1 MKRRPLATGLCLLAA
16 VPPALA
22 AVREV
27 PAIEASVG
35 APAAPAASIGSAPSL
50 SLAPVLGAAPAFA
63 LSAAAPA
70 AAPLPALAPPLAAP
84 AALPATPLAA
94 ASDGPRYEAGAPPD
108 AEHDTFASDKPDG
121 LKQLRNSL
129 TARGETRALEMA
141 DKLYYT
147 DPLTGLPNRAYYLER
162 GGKAMEGVV
171 DSAVALLDMNNF
183 GVVNAGLT
191 DVHGVVKGRE
201 RADAVLAVAG
211 SALASL
217 ARKKGVVVARLG
229 GEEFVV
235 LGPREKVLEFS
246 GEARRMMPPEKLL
259 RAAGIDGGGAE
270 HRAIAAAQERLQ
282 RGGQPVGDFTYGV
295 ASANGLAPAAALAK
309 ADGALNAA
317 KAGGRRG
324 VVSVANADGTSTDWA
339 PPPSD
344 VPAPELPSAR
354 EVQPTVEAVAE
365 LEARL
370 TPHEK
375 ALFRE
380 AAFRDPLT
388 LTRSYDYVNMRAA
401 EWDRTYAS
409 GGMVVISSARN
420 LKQINDLLGH
430 EAGDRYLRRLG
441 VILRQEII
449 KARKKRKLDVQ
460 EPVRVASKEFLLVG
474 KDAKTVADL
483 AAQAVAKSFDGGRM
497 LTPDEVKRLRAK
509 VGELHLAPPERV
521 SQIGTLRV
529 IAEPIDA
536 GGHADSKA
544 ALDRAF
550 VRLEAQKRDE
560 DGGTTTVK
568 LPFSAN

>member
-1 MKRRPLATGLCLLAA
+1 
-16 VPPALA
+16 
-22 AVREV
+22 
-27 PAIEASVG
+27 
-35 APAAPAASIGSAPSL
+35 L
-50 SLAPVLGAAPAFA
+50 SLAPGLGLASSLAISAPA
-63 LSAAAPA
+63 PI
-70 AAPLPALAPPLAAP
+70 LAPPILAP

-94 ASDGPRYEAGAPPD
+94 ASDGPLYDPAMPPD
-108 AEHDTFASDKPDG
+108 AERGALSTDKPDG
-121 LKQLRNSL
+121 LKQLHNSL

-141 DKLYYT
+141 DRLYYT

-162 GGKAMEGVV
+162 GAKAMAGVA

-201 RADAVLAVAG
+201 RADEVLAVAG
-211 SALASL
+211 TALAEL

-259 RAAGIDGGGAE
+259 HAAGIEPGGTE
-270 HRAIAAAQERLQ
+270 HRAIAAAQARLD

-295 ASANGLAPAAALAK
+295 ASARGFAPAAALAK
-309 ADGALNAA
+309 ADAALNAA

-324 VVSVANADGTSTDWA
+324 VVSVANEDGTSADWT
-339 PPPSD
+339 PPPAEG
-344 VPAPELPSAR
+344 PAPELPPTRAA
-354 EVQPTVEAVAE
+354 QPTVQAVAE

-388 LTRSYDYVNMRAA
+388 MTRSYDYVNMRAA
-401 EWDRTYAS
+401 EWDRVYAR

-430 EAGDRYLRRLG
+430 EAGDRYLRSLG
-441 VILRQEII
+441 VILRQEIN
-449 KARKKRKLDVQ
+449 KARNKSKLDVQ

-474 KDAKTVADL
+474 RDAETVANL
-483 AAQAVAKSFDGGRM
+483 AAKAVAESFDGGRM
-497 LTPDEVKRLRAK
+497 LTAAEVKRLRAEASAR
-509 VGELHLAPPERV
+509 GLAPAARV
-521 SQIGTLRV
+521 AQIGTLRV
-529 IAEPIDA
+529 VSERIDA

-550 VRLEAQKRDE
+550 VRLEAQKRGE
-560 DGGTTTVK
+560 DGGRSTTA

>member
-1 MKRRPLATGLCLLAA
+1 MRRPLATWIWLLAA
-16 VPPALA
+16 ALPASG

-27 PAIEASVG
+27 PVIEASVG
-35 APAAPAASIGSAPSL
+35 APAAPAAVGAAPTLSLTPAIGAAPGLAVSAPVPVVAP
-50 SLAPVLGAAPAFA
+50 APVLAPA
-63 LSAAAPA
+63 
-70 AAPLPALAPPLAAP
+70 LAAP
-84 AALPATPLAA
+84 AALPAAPLAA
-94 ASDGPRYEAGAPPD
+94 ASDGPRYDPAMPPD
-108 AEHDTFASDKPDG
+108 AEHESFATDKPDG

-141 DKLYYT
+141 DRLYYT

-162 GGKAMEGVV
+162 GAKAMRGVA

-183 GVVNAGLT
+183 GVVNVGLA
-191 DVHGVVKGRE
+191 DVHGVVKGRA
-201 RADAVLAVAG
+201 RADEVLAAAG
-211 SALASL
+211 SALAEL
-217 ARKKGVVVARLG
+217 AQKNGVMVARLG

-246 GEARRMMPPEKLL
+246 GEARRMMPPDKLL
-259 RAAGIDGGGAE
+259 RAAGIDAGGE
-270 HRAIAAAQERLQ
+270 EQRAISAAQARFD

-309 ADGALNAA
+309 ADAALNAA

-324 VVSVANADGTSTDWA
+324 VVSVAGEDGSHSDWT

-344 VPAPELPSAR
+344 DPAPELPPAKAA
-354 EVQPTVEAVAE
+354 QPVVEAVAE

-370 TPHEK
+370 TPHER
-375 ALFRE
+375 ALFHE

-388 LTRSYDYVNMRAA
+388 LTRSYDYVDMRAA
-401 EWDRTYAS
+401 EWDRTYAR

-420 LKQINDLLGH
+420 LKQINDILGH

-441 VILRQEII
+441 VILRTQVN
-449 KARKKRKLDVQ
+449 KARRQRKLDVQ

-474 KDAKTVADL
+474 KDAETVANL
-483 AAQAVAKSFDGGRM
+483 AARAVASSFDGGRM
-497 LTPDEVKRLRAK
+497 LTADEVKRLRAK
-509 VGELHLAPPERV
+509 VAELHLAPPERIA
-521 SQIGTLRV
+521 QIGTLRV
-529 IAEPIDA
+529 VSERIDE

-568 LPFSAN
+568 PPFSAN